1 MIRCYNYLLIAAFNL
16 ETLALISLKN
26 DQTLDK
32 KNHSSLEKPQ
42 NNIGDVDDIPEFLV
56 KMYLKNTKDDKTLKG
71 SSKQIN
77 PTVHGFIGQGNAR
90 FLNCFNV

>member
-1 MIRCYNYLLIAAFNL
+1 MIRCYNYLLIAAFSL

-32 KNHSSLEKPQ
+32 KIHSSLEKPQ
-42 NNIGDVDDIPEFLV
+42 NNIGGVHDIPEFLV
-56 KMYLKNTKDDKTLKG
+56 KTYLKNTKDDGTLKG
-71 SSKQIN
+71 SSKQII